1 MKAMI
6 LIALFAMPA
15 WSAIPAM
22 AGAPAH
28 MPSPFMPPYPD
39 YGLPTHCPCPYKA
52 NSRHAAL
59 PQPGS
64 HGMTHS
70 HHQAR

>member
-6 LIALFAMPA
+6 LIALSTIPA
-15 WSAIPAM
+15 LSSISAI

-28 MPSPFMPPYPD
+28 LPSPFMPPYPD
-39 YGLPTHCPCPYKA
+39 YGLSTHCPCPHKA
-52 NSRHAAL
+52 KLRHVAL

-64 HGMTHS
+64 HDTTPS
-70 HHQAR
+70 HH